1 MDGSGK
7 PDEFMDE
14 LRRARRLLDVDHT
27 TPRSAVVRAFRAA
40 AKAAHPDRGGDAQ
53 RFSELERSYRLALAN
68 APADQPTA
76 DPGDARRARYVEVAT
91 ALVEPPAR
99 HRTNVAAKPTRR
111 HAPSFASVLD
121 RHLRRHSGGVPV
133 HA

>member
-27 TPRSAVVRAFRAA
+27 TPRPAVVRAFRAA
-40 AKAAHPDRGGDAQ
+40 AKAAHPDHGGDAW

-68 APADQPTA
+68 APAEQPTA
-76 DPGDARRARYVEVAT
+76 DHGDARRARYVEVAT

-99 HRTNVAAKPTRR
+99 HRATVAAQPTRR
-111 HAPSFASVLD
+111 HAPSFAAVLN
-121 RHLRRHSGGVPV
+121 RHLRRQSSGVPV
-133 HA
+133 QA